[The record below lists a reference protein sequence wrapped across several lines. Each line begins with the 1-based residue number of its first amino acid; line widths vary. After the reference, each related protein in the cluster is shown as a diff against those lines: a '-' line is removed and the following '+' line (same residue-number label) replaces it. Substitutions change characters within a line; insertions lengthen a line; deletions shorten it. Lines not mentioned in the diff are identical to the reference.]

1 MNSEIVKNNRTSK
14 NLKNLYLDPNN
25 YRFVDNERHTQVSE
39 ENFLD
44 PQVQKR
50 TRTFIEGNKQENI
63 KDLIASFK
71 ANGFLDIDMIQVKDL
86 GSNTFLVLEGN
97 RRVTALKSLQEDYEK
112 GLDIGKLDPNIF
124 RSVPFEIHPFDENEK
139 HLIVMGLK
147 HISGNKKWS
156 TFNQSKLLYD
166 YLSPYIGTK
175 DVFFEKENELCESL
189 GITKT
194 KLRSM
199 VRIYN
204 LILAYKSSDYGDQFT
219 PEKYGIFEEIIKKPV
234 IKTWLE
240 WDDYN
245 YQSSNLINQERL
257 FSWISKT
264 ENYLRYDSDEDIHDD
279 SEIDEGY
286 EELEPIITKS
296 LEIRDLALFINNS
309 SAVET
314 MERERSLA
322 RGLAASGSV
331 DKQNYQSALSKLED
345 SIRVLSNFKSLVTLD
360 DVNMLSE
367 AKENLV
373 KIIPK
378 KSNLNIEGGNHSIC
392 FEFGV
397 RNHFSEIKISRYK
410 VFEDFEIKK
419 FNKINIFAGFNNSGK
434 TSLLE
439 AIYLL
444 TQQNDI
450 SSFFNLF
457 KNKNKELYL
466 SPIFLNKIFNKKY
479 DISGVYNET
488 PISIQL
494 EKFEANNI
502 DKKDDYISS
511 YRLISKVDDRGLE
524 NVVHTFGHETMQRN
538 NDKVERLCPAVFK
551 SPYMY
556 DLDELIRNYTKSVE
570 TKMKTNN
577 GDYTPAIKVIV
588 EFLKEIDQSI
598 LDVRFTNDTEIRR
611 FIVESTSSK
620 TYDFDITTYG
630 EGLQRIF
637 YIALS
642 FAASKNGVLLIDEF
656 ETAIHYSLLVKFTEF
671 IQKLSDTFNVQVFL
685 TTHSNECIKAFVNNS
700 LDNSKIMGYQLLN
713 NKGKVSVK
721 AVSGNRLNYLI
732 ETIDLDIRGVNNNE

>member
-538 NDKVERLCPAVFK
+538 NDK
-551 SPYMY
+551 
-556 DLDELIRNYTKSVE
+556 
-570 TKMKTNN
+570 
-577 GDYTPAIKVIV
+577 
-588 EFLKEIDQSI
+588 
-598 LDVRFTNDTEIRR
+598 
-611 FIVESTSSK
+611 
-620 TYDFDITTYG
+620 
-630 EGLQRIF
+630 
-637 YIALS
+637 
-642 FAASKNGVLLIDEF
+642 
-656 ETAIHYSLLVKFTEF
+656 
-671 IQKLSDTFNVQVFL
+671 
-685 TTHSNECIKAFVNNS
+685 
-700 LDNSKIMGYQLLN
+700 
-713 NKGKVSVK
+713 
-721 AVSGNRLNYLI
+721 
-732 ETIDLDIRGVNNNE
+732 